1 MMVPALVVLFHEGRV
16 LMEDTMEAISA
27 APPGPARSAWDTGHE
42 AREVRIRR

>member
-27 APPGPARSAWDTGHE
+27 APPGPRGLPGTPGMRPAK
-42 AREVRIRR
+42 